1 MNVLAALW
9 YTAPNMLTLAIL
21 PFLEVIG
28 YPGLFLIIFA
38 ESGTVVGFF
47 LPGAS
52 LLFTAGLLA
61 SKGLFNPWIL
71 IPTVTVAAILGDNAG
86 YWFGNKIG
94 IKLFTRPNSRFFHQ
108 DHLRQTQHFYEKHG
122 SKTIVLARFVPI
134 VRTFAPIVAGIA
146 SMDYRKFMAY
156 NLLGAFLWATCITF
170 AGFYLGERF
179 PVIQDY
185 ITYIVFGII
194 FVTLIP
200 VFWETYKGIRDR
212 DLEAPSTT

>member
-1 MNVLAALW
+1 
-9 YTAPNMLTLAIL
+9 MLTLAIL
-21 PFLEVIG
+21 PFIEVIG

-38 ESGTVVGFF
+38 ESGTVVGFW

-108 DHLRQTQHFYEKHG
+108 EHLRRTQHFYEEHG
-122 SKTIVLARFVPI
+122 AKAIVLARFIPI
-134 VRTFAPIVAGIA
+134 VRSFAPIVAGIA
-146 SMDYRKFMAY
+146 SMNYRTFMIY
-156 NLLGAFLWATCITF
+156 NLVGAFMWATGVTA
-170 AGFYLGERF
+170 AGYFLGETI
-179 PVIQDY
+179 PGIQDY
-185 ITYIVFGII
+185 VTYIVFGII
-194 FVTLIP
+194 FVTMIP
-200 VFWETYKGIRDR
+200 LFWETYKAHRDR
-212 DLEAPSTT
+212 DPELPSTL

>member
-1 MNVLAALW
+1 
-9 YTAPNMLTLAIL
+9 MLTLAIL
-21 PFLEVIG
+21 PFIEVIG

-52 LLFTAGLLA
+52 LLFTSGLLA

-71 IPTVTVAAILGDNAG
+71 IPTVTIAAILGDNAG

-108 DHLRQTQHFYEKHG
+108 EHLRTTQHFYEKHG
-122 SKTIVLARFVPI
+122 PKTIVLARFVPI

-146 SMDYRKFMAY
+146 SMNYKKFMAY

-170 AGFYLGERF
+170 AGYYLGERF
-179 PVIQDY
+179 PIIQDY
-185 ITYIVFGII
+185 ITYIVFAII

-212 DLEAPSTT
+212 DLETSTTA

>member
-1 MNVLAALW
+1 
-9 YTAPNMLTLAIL
+9 MLTLAIL
-21 PFLEVIG
+21 PFITVIG

-38 ESGTVVGFF
+38 ESGTIVGFW

-94 IKLFTRPNSRFFHQ
+94 IKLFTRPDSRFFHQ
-108 DHLRQTQHFYEKHG
+108 DHLRQTQHYYEKHG
-122 SKTIVLARFVPI
+122 PKTIFLARFIPI
-134 VRTFAPIVAGIA
+134 VRSFAPIVAGIA
-146 SMDYRKFMAY
+146 SMNYRTFMIY
-156 NLLGAFLWATCITF
+156 NLAGAFAWATGVTT
-170 AGFYLGERF
+170 AGYLLGERF
-179 PVIQDY
+179 PAIQDY
-185 ITYIVFGII
+185 ITYIVLGII

-200 VFWETYKGIRDR
+200 VFWEYYKHLRDK
-212 DLEAPSTT
+212 DNQDGPVS